1 MTIGIKYINL
11 GATKEIN
18 MVRDFKGRLY
28 NVLDQSPVSWLLEC
42 VDDGTRVRIR
52 AHSWDDIGFVRP

>member
-1 MTIGIKYINL
+1 MI
-11 GATKEIN
+11 
-18 MVRDFKGRLY
+18 RDFKGRLY
-28 NVLDQSPVSWLLEC
+28 NVLDQSPISWLLEC